1 MADQNPMQMQP
12 LLAER
17 APTRSGLE
25 EITPELIE
33 MAAQYGYI
41 SADQKLQLLQH
52 KQAAEMRK
60 TEMPLTQDAGGG
72 HLIAAN
78 PMAQAAAAIQQYR
91 GGEQEQQALQAMQA
105 NNMRH
110 QEIDKYGLQQ
120 DIARR
125 RNDFSSLQD
134 QEAQRSAQANEG
146 ITGPQEFLDGDYPGK
161 GVSEA
166 DSPMHILSKP
176 PASKPKL
183 APLPVIPGQTMTPNP
198 NVFRPQ
204 PPVSPLFGWTD
215 SLGVNRGGR

>member
-33 MAAQYGYI
+33 MAAQNGYI

-125 RNDFSSLQD
+125 KNDWQSLQPPPPPT
-134 QEAQRSAQANEG
+134 EA
-146 ITGPQEFLDGDYPGK
+146 DYKATDDAIAERTK
-161 GVSEA
+161 GVDLNLGLGAPSR
-166 DSPMHILSKP
+166 PVKKP
-176 PASKPKL
+176 PAAP
-183 APLPVIPGQTMTPNP
+183 AGPLPWEENP
-198 NVFRPQ
+198 AKQSGPRSPFYGFRGV
-204 PPVSPLFGWTD
+204 PPFPL
-215 SLGVNRGGR
+215 VK